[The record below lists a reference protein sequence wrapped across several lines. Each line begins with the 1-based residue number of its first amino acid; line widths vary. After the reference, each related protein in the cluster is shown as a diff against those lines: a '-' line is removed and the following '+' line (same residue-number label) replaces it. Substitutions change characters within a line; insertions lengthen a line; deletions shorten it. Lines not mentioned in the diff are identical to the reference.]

1 MSMRNF
7 DFTEIDDLYKE
18 IILDHY
24 RNPRNQRVL
33 EIADIET
40 EGMNPFCGDE
50 IQIQVKLSDGVVHD
64 VSFRGVG
71 CSISCASGS
80 ILGQAIKGK
89 NLEEA
94 RSLYMC
100 FRDMMY
106 GKDLSD
112 YGDIDMGEAEAL
124 AGVKNFPI
132 RIKCALLAWATLQ
145 EAIDKY
151 VEN

>member
-1 MSMRNF
+1 MGMKNF
-7 DFTEIDDLYKE
+7 DFTEIDDLYQE

-24 RNPRNQRVL
+24 RTPRNQKYL
-33 EIADIET
+33 ETADIAT

-50 IQIQVKLSDGVVHD
+50 VEIQIKLSNGTVED
-64 VSFRGVG
+64 VSFRSVG
-71 CSISCASGS
+71 CSISCASTS
-80 ILGQAIKGK
+80 ILGEAIKGK
-89 NLEEA
+89 NLDEA
-94 RSLYMC
+94 QSLYMC

-106 GKDLSD
+106 GKDLSG

-145 EAIDKY
+145 DAIDKY
-151 VEN
+151 AEK